1 MKKEN
6 DHIWL
11 VGGQSNS
18 LRTTAGGS
26 RNLVPFFVICLAAVA
41 MAGEE
46 DPSDEGGGGNDE
58 YQVRIDMDYD
68 NETQHEPQSS
78 SRR

>member
-1 MKKEN
+1 M
-6 DHIWL
+6 
-11 VGGQSNS
+11 
-18 LRTTAGGS
+18 
-26 RNLVPFFVICLAAVA
+26 PFLVICLAAVA

-46 DPSDEGGGGNDE
+46 DPSDEDGGGNDE

-68 NETQHEPQSS
+68 NEAQHEPQSS